1 MKVTVSELIS
11 NQEVAVILDDWHLNG
26 GYELHLLHGHLY
38 RLDLQQLE
46 NGMECVTISDLVR
59 DWMNTLDNR
68 QSMHDDSDEVKAK
81 ERQEL
86 DVLQA
91 YLTELENGK

>member
-1 MKVTVSELIS
+1 MEVKVRELIS
-11 NQEVAVILDDWHLNG
+11 NQEVAAIIDDWHLDS

-38 RLDLQQLE
+38 RLDLQQPGE
-46 NGMECVTISDLVR
+46 GMECVTISDLVR